1 MMMELLRE
9 FFLSPPVSSYGL
21 HCFIIKKVFA
31 IEKDCTELSEEKMPG
46 DSILQKKT
54 HLCSIIYYMQSLVFF
69 YLLVLYSVSEKA
81 MKKKKKKRIQ

>member
-9 FFLSPPVSSYGL
+9 FFLSPLVSSYGL

-46 DSILQKKT
+46 DSILQKKHISVLLYIICS
-54 HLCSIIYYMQSLVFF
+54 HLSSFTCLFSIVLV
-69 YLLVLYSVSEKA
+69 
-81 MKKKKKKRIQ
+81 KRR